1 MLDFAEKLTRAPS
14 AVGQAHVNALL
25 AAGFSEEQVLDIIAV
40 TALFNF
46 NNRLTL
52 GLGLDPGEA
61 LTRRR
66 TDGEARAAGQK

>member
-1 MLDFAEKLTRAPS
+1 MLDFAEKLTRTPS
-14 AVGQAHVNALL
+14 AVGQADVDAVL
-25 AAGFSEEQVLDIIAV
+25 AAGFSAEEALDIIAV

-66 TDGEARAAGQK
+66 AEGEARAAGKD